1 MKRLFSGFFSLAA
14 GVLLLIQTGEAQLF
28 QQQFTQTFGPL
39 LGTGATPTYLTDANY
54 VSATPSN
61 SQFTHICATGSSTT
75 QYMSM
80 SVEAAG
86 VLAMDRVS
94 AGNGA
99 LIRNFPFPGP
109 PTSIRVKFDFD
120 VTSYRRGG
128 GGTTSNYVNFNIGTS
143 FDTAAGRPSG
153 GFAKFG
159 IGWYRSTGVDSF
171 WYVNNINSGTVTGA
185 GHFLG
190 IKTITFAVNGSGG
203 PLTYTS
209 PAGASETLA
218 DQTWDL
224 WVGTSKEFDD
234 QAILDNTQNMS
245 AFKIVNGGGSNA
257 ITIDNL
263 LIDYLVT
270 TDVNEPTG
278 LPRATR
284 LEQNYP
290 NPFNP
295 STVIR
300 YELAKESDVRLG
312 IYDLL
317 GREVATLVQNTQP
330 AGRYETAWEGKS
342 NTGVPLSSGVYLCRL
357 QAGSFVT
364 MQKMMLLR

>member
-1 MKRLFSGFFSLAA
+1 
-14 GVLLLIQTGEAQLF
+14 
-28 QQQFTQTFGPL
+28 
-39 LGTGATPTYLTDANY
+39 
-54 VSATPSN
+54 
-61 SQFTHICATGSSTT
+61 
-75 QYMSM
+75 
-80 SVEAAG
+80 
-86 VLAMDRVS
+86 MDRVS

-257 ITIDNL
+257 IAIDNL

>member
-1 MKRLFSGFFSLAA
+1 MNKFMSGFIVLAV
-14 GVLLLIQTGEAQLF
+14 GLLLLVQTGEAQLF

-80 SVEAAG
+80 SVDASG

-128 GGTTSNYVNFNIGTS
+128 GSTSGNYVNFNIGTS

-171 WYVNNINSGTVTGA
+171 WYVNNINSGTVPGA

-190 IKTITFAVNGSGG
+190 VKTITFAVNGSGG
-203 PLTYTS
+203 PLTYTA
-209 PAGASETLA
+209 PTGASETLA

-234 QAILDNTQNMS
+234 QAILDNTQTMS
-245 AFKIVNGGGSNA
+245 AFKIVNGSGSNA
-257 ITIDNL
+257 VMIDNL
-263 LIDYLVT
+263 LIDHLVT
-270 TDVNEPTG
+270 TDVNEPPG
-278 LPRATR
+278 LPRETR

-295 STVIR
+295 STLIA
-300 YELAKESDVRLG
+300 YELASESEVLLEVYDV
-312 IYDLL
+312 L
-317 GREVATLVQNTQP
+317 GRQVATLAQTTQST
-330 AGRYETAWEGKS
+330 GRYEVAWEGKT
-342 NTGVPLSSGVYLCRL
+342 NAGVPLASGIYLCRL